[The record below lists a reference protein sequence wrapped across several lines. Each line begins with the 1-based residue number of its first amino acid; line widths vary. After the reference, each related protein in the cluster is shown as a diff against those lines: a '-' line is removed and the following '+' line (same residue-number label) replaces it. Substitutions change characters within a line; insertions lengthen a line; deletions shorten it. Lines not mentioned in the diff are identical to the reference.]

1 MEKTEFFSLK
11 NKFVVLKFKVI
22 MESMEHKFFNHAATL
37 GEIARFAFIMLGDFW
52 NDCGLTSDL
61 QRKYEEKDSTT
72 NFSKYNLFDEKQ
84 DLAKGF
90 KKFKEEIESYSANS
104 METIPL
110 IEFPKTLLSGI
121 TELTLSYSEKRDINF
136 SRVAKLYINYRIIYQ
151 NKKIWNHNSFQEM
164 QAMVKETYSSIIKE
178 IPALNFK
185 EIAETATWTT
195 IAEYL
200 AELNENSMVASE
212 AKKNVSARIVRHYL
226 FLHFLKALDKVFEV
240 DILELK
246 DYYETA
252 DFNKILEEI
261 ECLLTIQKFEGIHP
275 HPSIWYWIFPKKGSE
290 KQVWEFGKFTSTFEG
305 KPPLTEYFLNSND
318 VVERERANQLL
329 RHLRNNW
336 TDNPQTAF
344 FERWFK
350 ARTEIFSLKFDNSKI
365 DAKKIQ
371 EAQSLYKATFDNFKY
386 IVGKNLQEFLFDAIA
401 VETYFNQK
409 QKKDILD
416 NSQDDSNESSLTK
429 QAKTYWEFAYAAGLL
444 DENSKKTY
452 LSAYNVAK
460 NFWWA
465 FPPKKF
471 TSEKTVS
478 ERFSEEIQDEEL
490 NLPKLI
496 QNFSDKKKIDNLLSK
511 ERKDLR
517 QKIGKRYYSNLSIA
531 IMKARTAE
539 HFDRIHTYIKEM
551 DAGKL
556 AINDECG
563 ATPLMRALQEYKC
576 CQLNHSPE
584 CRQKRGEILLQW
596 NNEQE
601 QINSHLCGN
610 SAIGETMREKRY
622 ELGEKTLLEL
632 TETANEYAQ
641 AMSTDKNQQQ
651 ALKQR
656 SKFLKEKVIIP
667 LIEKVPADTLLDE
680 AIQLDASSCVSALQL
695 AIDSFDADLVECI
708 LGRLS
713 DNPLTFYISDEY
725 TTPLQYAI
733 RKCNFY
739 LSCQE
744 SPEKCRWLTPVPKRK
759 VTAGGI
765 FDKEQVSAHYQNV
778 IFSTLNFLPFET
790 IGMLISSSDAKSK
803 YESLIK
809 TIHLLAD
816 HTNPISVDNFYYL
829 IDQMDPQDG
838 IPYTNALDLAKYLLE
853 TGHADLSM
861 TDREW
866 IRNRNFIP
874 LTTILGYCI
883 DKHNYPMLKLLLESQ
898 YTEQLKKII
907 NLRLLFRG
915 NENELRYQTDPLMFV
930 QNMILNIK
938 NIYQT
943 DPEKYES
950 YGKMTADRLH
960 LFLPLFSKIGA
971 DFDLPDQDGKSIRDY
986 LREWKDK
993 FPEGAIPEFLGI

>member
-1 MEKTEFFSLK
+1 MERNFFDHSPRL
-11 NKFVVLKFKVI
+11 
-22 MESMEHKFFNHAATL
+22 E
-37 GEIARFAFIMLGDFW
+37 EIAQFSFIMLGDFW
-52 NDCGLTSDL
+52 NDIGLERDL
-61 QRKYEEKDSTT
+61 QRKYKENETT
-72 NFSKYNLFDEKQ
+72 TDFSRYNLYDEKQ

-90 KKFKEEIESYSANS
+90 KKFKKKIESYSANS

-110 IEFPKTLLSGI
+110 LEFPEHLIRGI
-121 TELTLSYSEKRDINF
+121 TELTLSHSEPRPINF
-136 SRVAKLYINYRIIYQ
+136 ARVTKLYINYHIIYQ

-185 EIAETATWTT
+185 EMAEAATWTT
-195 IAEYL
+195 ISKYL
-200 AELNENSMVASE
+200 AELNENSMVTSE
-212 AKKNVSARIVRHYL
+212 TKKNISAKIVRHYL
-226 FLHFLKALDKVFEV
+226 FLNFLEALEKIFEI
-240 DILELK
+240 DTQELK
-246 DYYETA
+246 DYYKAA
-252 DFNKILEEI
+252 DFNKIIEEI
-261 ECLLTIQKFEGIHP
+261 EWLLMCQEIEGVHP

-290 KQVWEFGKFTSTFEG
+290 EQVSKFGEFTNPFVGNAL
-305 KPPLTEYFLNSND
+305 LTEYFLNSND

-336 TDNPQTAF
+336 PEEPQTAF
-344 FERWFK
+344 FESWFK
-350 ARTEIFSLKFDNSKI
+350 ARTETFSLKFDKSEI
-365 DAKKIQ
+365 DEKKIQ
-371 EAQSLYKATFDNFKY
+371 EAKRFYKATFDNFKY
-386 IVGKNLQEFLFDAIA
+386 IAGKNLQEFLFDAIA
-401 VETYFNQK
+401 AETYFNQK

-416 NSQDDSNESSLTK
+416 NSQDNSNESSLTK
-429 QAKTYWEFAYAAGLL
+429 QAKTYWEFAYAVGLL

-452 LSAYNVAK
+452 LAAYNVAK

-465 FPPKKF
+465 FPPQKF
-471 TSEKTVS
+471 TSQKTVS
-478 ERFSEEIQDEEL
+478 ERFFEEIQDEEL
-490 NLPKLI
+490 NLPRLM
-496 QNFSDKKKIDNLLSK
+496 QDFSDKKKIDNLLSK

-517 QKIGKRYYSNLSIA
+517 QKIGKRYYSNLGIA

-556 AINDECG
+556 IINDECG
-563 ATPLMRALQEYKC
+563 ATPLIRALQEYKC
-576 CQLNHSPE
+576 CQLNHSHQY
-584 CRQKRGEILLQW
+584 RQKRGEILFQW
-596 NNEQE
+596 NNKQE
-601 QINSHLCGN
+601 EINSHLCGN
-610 SAIGETMREKRY
+610 LAIGKTVAAESVKLGKDYFDSFVET
-622 ELGEKTLLEL
+622 TLYYRQSITEETVRQLE
-632 TETANEYAQ
+632 NR
-641 AMSTDKNQQQ
+641 K
-651 ALKQR
+651 
-656 SKFLKEKVIIP
+656 KFLKEKIIIP
-667 LIEKVPADTLLDE
+667 LIEKIPEPSLLDE
-680 AIQLDASSCVSALQL
+680 AIEVDYSSCVSALQL
-695 AIDSFDADLVECI
+695 AIDSYDAELVECI

-733 RKCNFY
+733 RKYDFWQ
-739 LSCQE
+739 LLQE
-744 SPEKCRWLTPVPKRK
+744 RYTSETENHRWLTLVPKRK

-765 FDKEQVSAHYQNV
+765 FDKEQDTANKLNSIPMLQHIPLE
-778 IFSTLNFLPFET
+778 IFGLARDMKSQAENLNR
-790 IGMLISSSDAKSK
+790 
-803 YESLIK
+803 

-816 HTNPISVDNFYYL
+816 RTNPISVDNFYYL

-838 IPYTNALDLAKYLLE
+838 IPYTNALDSAKYLLE

-866 IRNRNFIP
+866 SRNKTPFP
-874 LTTILGYCI
+874 STTVLGYCI
-883 DKHNYPMLKLLLESQ
+883 DKHNYPILQLLLESQ
-898 YTEQLKKII
+898 YTKQLEKII
-907 NLRLLFRG
+907 NLRLAFRG

-938 NIYQT
+938 NTYQT

-960 LFLPLFSKIGA
+960 LFLSLFAKAGT